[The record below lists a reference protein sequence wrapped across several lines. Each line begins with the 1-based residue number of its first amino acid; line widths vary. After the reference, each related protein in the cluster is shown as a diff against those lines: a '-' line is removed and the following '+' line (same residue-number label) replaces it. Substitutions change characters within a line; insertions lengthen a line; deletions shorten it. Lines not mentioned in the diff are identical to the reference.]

1 MSFILDAL
9 KKLEKEKAAR
19 VGGNVNI
26 SDGILRNDYC
36 NGGRRGRRPAPFI
49 AVAGGIFFLALILV
63 AAGIFLWRGRNGES
77 ERMSTAGDANVQ
89 EGAAAFPEPP
99 PPAAS
104 PAQVVRE
111 SPPAPPAPSATPVS
125 PAPSPAA
132 PVESAPPLP
141 PPVAAG
147 ENAGETHQAGAP
159 VGNSPVVS
167 GIAWQQDRSSRRAV
181 VNGVL
186 VSEGKMAGGAKV
198 VEIKQSSVRF
208 SSNGRAFEV
217 TISSPVV
224 GR

>member
-9 KKLEKEKAAR
+9 KKLEKEKSAR
-19 VGGNVNI
+19 VGGNINI
-26 SDGILRNDYC
+26 SDGILRNDYRD
-36 NGGRRGRRPAPFI
+36 GGRRGRRTAPFI
-49 AVAGGIFFLALILV
+49 VVAGGIFFLAMILV
-63 AAGIFLWRGRNGES
+63 AVGIFLWRDRNGES

-89 EGAAAFPEPP
+89 AGATAFPEP
-99 PPAAS
+99 S
-104 PAQVVRE
+104 PASSPAPVVRQ
-111 SPPAPPAPSATPVS
+111 SPPAPAPSVPPVS

-132 PVESAPPLP
+132 PVESAPQPS
-141 PPVAAG
+141 PVATG
-147 ENAGETHQAGAP
+147 ESAGETNQAGAP
-159 VGNSPVVS
+159 TGNSPVVS
-167 GIAWQQDRSSRRAV
+167 GIAWQEDRSSRRAV

-208 SSNGRAFEV
+208 SANGRTFEV

>member
-19 VGGNVNI
+19 VGGNINI
-26 SDGILRNDYC
+26 SDGILRNDYR
-36 NGGRRGRRPAPFI
+36 NGGRRGRRTAPFI

-77 ERMSTAGDANVQ
+77 ERMRTAGDANVQ
-89 EGAAAFPEPP
+89 AGATAFPEP

-104 PAQVVRE
+104 PAPVVRE
-111 SPPAPPAPSATPVS
+111 APPAPAPSPPPVS

-132 PVESAPPLP
+132 PVESAPPP
-141 PPVAAG
+141 PPVAPV
-147 ENAGETHQAGAP
+147 ENSGETQQAGAP
-159 VGNSPVVS
+159 AGNSPVVS